1 MRPSTLEI
9 PVPEMRT
16 EIRIITPDE
25 ARLWMDHRA
34 PNRKI
39 DSAKVMAMA
48 RDMLSGHWRVTHQ
61 GIAFGPDGLLVDG
74 QHRLA
79 GIILADRPAEAMV
92 TWNLPPEAN
101 LVIDDHRPR
110 SGADVLSIEQG
121 VGVDTLTVAILRF
134 IERPASAGT
143 SMARFSK
150 SELRDSLATHG
161 TAVAFV
167 VKSLPARSRGIT
179 VAPILTPA
187 VRAWYCA
194 DRARIAEFLVVLATG
209 IPKHSP
215 ADTAALRLRDW
226 CISLRDIRQRPTRIE
241 QYRRAQN
248 ALRHF
253 LDSNDPGRL
262 RASEADL
269 FPLPEGLPAAKPLA
283 KLRRVE
289 PATTEKESSK

>member
-1 MRPSTLEI
+1 MRAEKMRTVI
-9 PVPEMRT
+9 PEMRT
-16 EIRIITPDE
+16 EVRIITPDE
-25 ARLWMDHRA
+25 ARLWMDHRS

-48 RDMLSGHWRVTHQ
+48 RDMLAGNWRVTHQ

-92 TWNLPPEAN
+92 TWNLPAEAN

-121 VGVDTLTVAILRF
+121 VAVDTLTVAILRF

-150 SELRDSLATHG
+150 SELRDSLVTHG
-161 TAVAFV
+161 QAVSFV
-167 VKSLPARSRGIT
+167 IKNLPARSRGIT

-187 VRAWYCA
+187 ARAWYSA

-226 CISLRDIRQRPTRIE
+226 CISLRDIRQRPTRVE

-253 LDSNDPGRL
+253 LDGNDPGRL
-262 RASEADL
+262 RASDADL
-269 FPLPEGLPAAKPLA
+269 FPLPEELPTTKPLA
-283 KLRRVE
+283 KLRKVDSSRG
-289 PATTEKESSK
+289 PA